1 MLSSPSSSKKC
12 SVNGGIFWVYIKE
25 GTARTPA
32 RRPSPPPDCTG
43 KSLGGP
49 NARLG
54 SWQLAH
60 EILPDADKDL
70 SKNNCRP
77 TTAMAA
83 ADGGFANVFA

>member
-1 MLSSPSSSKKC
+1 
-12 SVNGGIFWVYIKE
+12 
-25 GTARTPA
+25 
-32 RRPSPPPDCTG
+32 
-43 KSLGGP
+43 LGGP

-54 SWQLAH
+54 SWQLAQ

-77 TTAMAA
+77 TAAMAA